1 MNSEYSRSS
10 SDSHTSGFYVA
21 VWTLMV
27 PFDKI
32 HIGIGNTSLGLLL
45 CIGVGSMLGMPPTG
59 KWDCRSV
66 VLRASPAL
74 IGFIQSGGSF
84 TCIVTLL
91 LAVTDSNRA
100 VIR

>member
-1 MNSEYSRSS
+1 MTRY
-10 SDSHTSGFYVA
+10 TSA
-21 VWTLMV
+21 
-27 PFDKI
+27 
-32 HIGIGNTSLGLLL
+32 IGNTSLGLLL
-45 CIGVGSMLGMPPTG
+45 CTGVGPMLGMPPTG

-74 IGFIQSGGSF
+74 IGFIQSGGSV